1 MNNYYPYGYS
11 PYPRQA
17 PAQQQQQQQQQRQ
30 EPYFPS
36 PFPPQVAS
44 YPSHTNTFEARP
56 QPPDSYDQNQTMI
69 PGLGYN
75 HLQGFGWSQ
84 LQPQPQHQQQQ
95 PAAAQAPFQQ
105 SWQPPREGLNLISA
119 AQYYQSNNAPNLQTP
134 MTSDTLPPTVPT
146 GPAKPTTDD
155 AEEGEL
161 SDGELDDV
169 YEPQETVRSG
179 RDTRAPMNATA
190 QNGNNSVGRAAANW
204 YGDVRDGGMKA
215 PAAADT
221 DGRERT
227 RSYSPHLSPHEVHSR
242 TAANDHHNDSPRTRA
257 FGNKTTQS
265 SMTLAGQQSGKKA
278 LEDARQRAQSAV
290 LSLWPLGIRHQD
302 YIDEGIDKNIV
313 KDLFNELKLDPGTS
327 SQFAIPGLSVTTQ
340 LPGLSQPYGQSS
352 SRPNS
357 ASISTATAKP
367 TNIASPTVAKS
378 AGEERK
384 DRIARL
390 LAAKNAKPAPSALNN
405 GAPAAGA
412 SDKVLVQQQKQD
424 ALQKSREARAQKAA
438 ERKGSLQASQSK
450 ETSPAP
456 SIRRPPST
464 TNITSTAPSTAQ
476 QAQVASSQQSA
487 PQVVPVSTIPGL
499 FMSTSQSAPIN
510 NQRKR
515 PVAADF
521 VSNSNV
527 NKRPFG
533 STRQDEPFVIDVSD
547 VSDDEDVEME
557 IGSPIDEPT
566 SIQRTDTPSQKT
578 ASFRDFPPLK
588 DGLPQ
593 RQHSSPAPSNVATP
607 QSGILGAQPKQ
618 AHLEVMDKQIE
629 AMKRKIALAEAR
641 AKLKA
646 VMNNQA
652 GGQKSNGQTP
662 DAIVDSEND
671 KPAIPRVQSMD
682 ASSAS
687 DQLNGQASPAIA
699 EPGSSMR
706 LPKLSDKRVEGDSPR
721 AQKLRVVSTNL
732 PLIENRLQAKKSKLR
747 LLQSQM
753 SRLEK
758 EIEEEIA
765 EKKRLS
771 EEMELLNQD
780 SDESGEPQNQLS
792 SNPVD
797 PVVIE
802 TSTGPQSNVQSPLA
816 VATAPTDQ
824 SAGMITSPSTDATAA
839 ARPFRSQSTD
849 HGEKAP
855 TPTGEIAVTGKA
867 ATSPLEATHSTDN
880 QVTPA
885 AVAEIP
891 VDHVVADD
899 NEESKPATSDDA
911 SDVVMGESDGS
922 SSLEQDRET
931 SSDAYEPPENVAPA
945 VATKSPSAS
954 LAAADSTVSLVN
966 SDTDLQQPS
975 SRASPAPQQI
985 SVGVNEST
993 PEQGVDAAHPVAQS
1007 TMEPSSGDGFTP
1019 YESPLQYF
1027 RAYRYHPKFAETVPG
1042 GLRSLT
1048 YSNRIDPNLPICP
1061 DELAGRDCPR
1071 GADCIY
1077 QHFESMKLPDDQIL
1091 LQLGGTTLEGPE
1103 RAQFNEGLRKL
1114 LQEMRSQN
1122 IMDFSSI
1129 AQRIVDYR
1137 NRFTGDSSRMLPL
1150 GNTSI

>member
-11 PYPRQA
+11 PYPGQA
-17 PAQQQQQQQQQRQ
+17 PAQQQQ
-30 EPYFPS
+30 EPYFPIMP

-44 YPSHTNTFEARP
+44 YPPHTNTFEARP

-84 LQPQPQHQQQQ
+84 PQPQPQPQQQQLQQQ
-95 PAAAQAPFQQ
+95 PAAAQVPFQQ
-105 SWQPPREGLNLISA
+105 SWQPPREGPNLISA
-119 AQYYQSNNAPNLQTP
+119 AQYYQPNNAPKSQAP
-134 MTSDTLPPTVPT
+134 MGSETLPPTLPR

-161 SDGELDDV
+161 SDGELEDV
-169 YEPQETVRSG
+169 YDPQETVRSG
-179 RDTRAPMNATA
+179 RDTRATTNATA
-190 QNGNNSVGRAAANW
+190 QNGNNSVGRAAASW
-204 YGDVRDGGMKA
+204 YGDLRDGGMKV
-215 PAAADT
+215 PAAADI
-221 DGRERT
+221 DERERT
-227 RSYSPHLSPHEVHSR
+227 RSYSPHLSPNEVHSR
-242 TAANDHHNDSPRTRA
+242 TAANDQHNDSPRTQA
-257 FGNKTTQS
+257 FGSKATQS
-265 SMTLAGQQSGKKA
+265 STALAGQLSGEKA

-290 LSLWPLGIRHQD
+290 LSLWPLGVRHQD
-302 YIDEGIDKNIV
+302 YVDEGIDKDVV
-313 KDLFNELKLDPGTS
+313 KELFNELKLDSGTS
-327 SQFAIPGLSVTTQ
+327 SQFAIPGLSVTAQ
-340 LPGLSQPYGQSS
+340 LPGLSQSYSQSS
-352 SRPNS
+352 SQPNS
-357 ASISTATAKP
+357 ASTLTATLKP
-367 TNIASPTVAKS
+367 TNKATSTVAKS

-405 GAPAAGA
+405 GTPAAGA
-412 SDKVLVQQQKQD
+412 SDKVLIQQQKHD

-450 ETSPAP
+450 ETSPAS

-464 TNITSTAPSTAQ
+464 TNITSVAPSTAR

-487 PQVVPVSTIPGL
+487 SQVAPVSTIPGL
-499 FMSTSQSAPIN
+499 FMSTPQSAPIN

-533 STRQDEPFVIDVSD
+533 PTRQDEPFVIDVSD

-557 IGSPIDEPT
+557 IGSPTDEPA
-566 SIQRTDTPSQKT
+566 SAQRTDTPSRKT
-578 ASFRDFPPLK
+578 ASFRDFPPLRE
-588 DGLPQ
+588 GIPQ
-593 RQHSSPAPSNVATP
+593 HRLSSPAPSNVATP

-618 AHLEVMDKQIE
+618 AHLEVMDKQIV

-652 GGQKSNGQTP
+652 GGLKSNGQTP
-662 DAIVDSEND
+662 DVAVDSD
-671 KPAIPRVQSMD
+671 SGKPAIRRVQSMD

-687 DQLNGQASPAIA
+687 DQLNGQASPVTA
-699 EPGSSMR
+699 EPSSSMR
-706 LPKLSDKRVEGDSPR
+706 LPKLSDKRVEGDSTR

-765 EKKRLS
+765 EKQKLS
-771 EEMELLNQD
+771 EEMEQLNQD
-780 SDESGEPQNQLS
+780 SDESEEPQNQLK
-792 SNPVD
+792 SNSVD
-797 PVVIE
+797 QVVTQ
-802 TSTGPQSNVQSPLA
+802 TSTGSQSNVQSPSV

-824 SAGMITSPSTDATAA
+824 SAGMITSASADAAAA
-839 ARPFRSQSTD
+839 ARPFRSPSTD
-849 HGEKAP
+849 HGEKVP
-855 TPTGEIAVTGKA
+855 TPAREVAVTGKA
-867 ATSPLEATHSTDN
+867 ATSPLEAPTSTDN
-880 QVTPA
+880 QVTTA
-885 AVAEIP
+885 AVAEVP
-891 VDHVVADD
+891 VGHVIAGDD
-899 NEESKPATSDDA
+899 EESQPATSDDA
-911 SDVVMGESDGS
+911 SDVVMGESDSS
-922 SSLEQDRET
+922 SSLEQDRE
-931 SSDAYEPPENVAPA
+931 SSPDAYEPPENVAPS
-945 VATKSPSAS
+945 VATKSPSIG
-954 LAAADSTVSLVN
+954 LAVADSTVSLAN

-975 SRASPAPQQI
+975 SRASPVPQQI

-993 PEQGVDAAHPVAQS
+993 PEQGVDAVPPVTQS
-1007 TMEPSSGDGFTP
+1007 TIENSSGDGFTP

-1103 RAQFNEGLRKL
+1103 RAQFNDGLRKL

-1122 IMDFSSI
+1122 IKDFSSI
-1129 AQRIVDYR
+1129 AQGIVDYR
-1137 NRFTGDSSRMLPL
+1137 NRFTSDPSQMLPL
-1150 GNTSI
+1150 GNASN